1 MKGAGNV
8 AESKESESRGR
19 QSKPQEERKPAQEER
34 KPAEEKRSNFE
45 EREAKIEIDNMVV
58 APERGKSRGGTRGG
72 KPNQATADTGLSGL
86 NSAMAPKLDAEIEKC
101 DGSDAMTQ
109 QLLGELITRPKLTE
123 KLLQKPP
130 FRFLHDIVMEVIKA
144 TGFGR
149 GLYSDF
155 ECDSAN
161 VADKNQKMNFLEKI
175 IKLVGVQL
183 NTLVEARPN
192 RIVAGLDP
200 QNTNSFLQLL
210 AVAAKHMPDSTS
222 AVRTVL
228 EQFGDGSA
236 PSQDAKPDNA
246 PQESKNEEVRRQP
259 PPMQSSPPPQQ
270 QQSQPVQQAPVYSEP
285 KETFQQSRVAEDRND
300 RKDSMP
306 DEKVIFIHLSP
317 YYLVTFVIV
326 AIC

>member
-1 MKGAGNV
+1 
-8 AESKESESRGR
+8 
-19 QSKPQEERKPAQEER
+19 
-34 KPAEEKRSNFE
+34 
-45 EREAKIEIDNMVV
+45 MVL

-86 NSAMAPKLDAEIEKC
+86 NSSMAPKLDAEIEKC
-101 DGSDAMTQ
+101 DGSEAMTQ

-130 FRFLHDIVMEVIKA
+130 FRFLHDIVMEVVKA

-149 GLYSDF
+149 GLYTDF
-155 ECDSAN
+155 ETDSAN
-161 VADKNQKMNFLEKI
+161 VADKNQKMVFLEKI

-200 QNTNSFLQLL
+200 QNTNAFLQLL
-210 AVAAKHMPDSTS
+210 AVAAKHMPESTN

-236 PSQDAKPDNA
+236 PQESKSTNDN
-246 PQESKNEEVRRQP
+246 PPESKNEERRQP

-270 QQSQPVQQAPVYSEP
+270 QQQAPIQQAPVYSEP
-285 KETFQQSRVAEDRND
+285 KETFQQSRMNED

-306 DEKVIFIHLSP
+306 DEKVMIFATSLCFTNFNQSA
-317 YYLVTFVIV
+317 T
-326 AIC
+326 IC